1 MIQPLKS
8 NLKSLLRNTS
18 IISCLAVFCSVA
30 LNASDFS
37 IKPIDKAPPS
47 NLGESIKA
55 ELSDKALVI
64 LQKDKPVYELWL
76 RKELPLK
83 TPITSSAKALA
94 SVGQASLLGAIT
106 VVADER
112 DYRDDELYKGVYT
125 IRFGLR
131 PEDGNHLGTS
141 EHLFFAVLIDAEN
154 DQELVK
160 IVKTKQLVK
169 ASSKTSA
176 TDHPMILSLFPVKQ
190 SDAVTPSIHEPALE
204 HEAIRLSIPAKSQD
218 GSDAGSVVF
227 DLVIAGLADF

>member
-8 NLKSLLRNTS
+8 NLKAILRSTF
-18 IISCLAVFCSVA
+18 IISSFAMFCSVA
-30 LNASDFS
+30 INASDFS
-37 IKPIDKAPPS
+37 VKPLDKAPPA
-47 NLGESIKA
+47 NLGESIKT

-64 LQKDKPVYELWL
+64 LKNDKPLYELWL
-76 RKELPLK
+76 RKELALK
-83 TPITSSAKALA
+83 TPITSPGKALTSIA
-94 SVGQASLLGAIT
+94 QASLLGAIT
-106 VVADER
+106 VVDDER
-112 DYRDDELYKGVYT
+112 DYRDDELYKGIYT

-141 EHLFFAVLIDAEN
+141 EHLFFAVLIDAKN
-154 DQELVK
+154 DQELGK

-176 TDHPMILSLFPVKQ
+176 TDHPMILSLFPVTK
-190 SDAVTPSIHEPALE
+190 SDAVTPSVHEPAPA

-227 DLVIAGLADF
+227 DLVVAGMADF